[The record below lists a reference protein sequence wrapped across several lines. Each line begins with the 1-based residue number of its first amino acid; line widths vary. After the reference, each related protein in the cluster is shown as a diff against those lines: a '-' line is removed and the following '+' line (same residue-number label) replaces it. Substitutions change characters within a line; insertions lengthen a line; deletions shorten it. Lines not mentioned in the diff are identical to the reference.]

1 MNELKLKVLSLKPTS
16 RKKNYFNV
24 TLENGDKYNL
34 HENSIISY
42 NIKEN
47 HFIENKIINQAL
59 DITERE
65 IIKNKIIVLL
75 SYRQRSKKE
84 LKDTFVSKGY
94 NIDNV
99 LIVIDKLEQRK
110 YLDDR
115 LFTKMMA
122 SHLVKEKNLGRYLV
136 EQKLLHFGIDVSEME
151 PIVSDLYK
159 KYPPSK
165 TIKKILNKKKIS
177 IGNTLKNKLKMV
189 NYLKRKGFHFDDIN
203 TIIESY

>member
-34 HENSIISY
+34 HVNSIISY

-94 NIDNV
+94 NINNV

-110 YLDDR
+110 YLDDK

-136 EQKLLHFGIDVSEME
+136 EQKLLHYGIDITEME

-177 IGNTLKNKLKMV
+177 IRNTLKNKLKMI

>member
-34 HENSIISY
+34 HVNSIISY

-94 NIDNV
+94 NINNV

-110 YLDDR
+110 YLDDK

-136 EQKLLHFGIDVSEME
+136 EQKLLHYGIDITEME
-151 PIVSDLYK
+151 PILSDLYK
-159 KYPPSK
+159 EYPPSK

-177 IGNTLKNKLKMV
+177 IRNTLKNKLKMI

>member
-1 MNELKLKVLSLKPTS
+1 MNELKLKVLSLKPTA
-16 RKKNYFNV
+16 RKNSYFNV
-24 TLENGDKYNL
+24 TLENGDKYKL
-34 HENSIISY
+34 HENSIIRY

-47 HFIENKIINQAL
+47 HSIENKIINQAL
-59 DITERE
+59 NITERE

-99 LIVIDKLEQRK
+99 LIVLGELEQRK

-122 SHLVKEKNLGRYLV
+122 SHLIKEKKLGRYLV
-136 EQKLLHFGIDVSEME
+136 EQKLLHHGIDLSEMD

-165 TIKKILNKKKIS
+165 TIEKILNKKKIS
-177 IGNTLKNKLKMV
+177 IVNTLKNKLKMI
-189 NYLKRKGFHFDDIN
+189 NHLKRKGFHFDDIN
-203 TIIESY
+203 SVIES

>member
-24 TLENGDKYNL
+24 TLENGDKYKL
-34 HENSIISY
+34 HVNSIISY

-47 HFIENKIINQAL
+47 HSIENKIINQAL

-136 EQKLLHFGIDVSEME
+136 EQKLLHYGIDVSEME

-165 TIKKILNKKKIS
+165 TIKKILNKKKVS
-177 IGNTLKNKLKMV
+177 IRNTLKNKLKMI
-189 NYLKRKGFHFDDIN
+189 NYLKRKGFHFDDIIA
-203 TIIESY
+203 IIESY

>member
-24 TLENGDKYNL
+24 TLENGEKYNL

-136 EQKLLHFGIDVSEME
+136 EQKLLHYGIDVSEME

-177 IGNTLKNKLKMV
+177 IRNTLKNKLKMI

-203 TIIESY
+203 AIIESY

>member
-1 MNELKLKVLSLKPTS
+1 VNELKLKVLSLKPTS

-34 HENSIISY
+34 HVNSIISY

-94 NIDNV
+94 NINNV

-110 YLDDR
+110 YLDDK

-136 EQKLLHFGIDVSEME
+136 EQKLLHYGIDITEME
-151 PIVSDLYK
+151 PILSDLYK
-159 KYPPSK
+159 EYPPSK

-177 IGNTLKNKLKMV
+177 IRNTLKNKLKMI
-189 NYLKRKGFHFDDIN
+189 NHLKRKGFHFDDIN
-203 TIIESY
+203 SVIES

>member
-136 EQKLLHFGIDVSEME
+136 EQKLLHYGIDVSEME

-165 TIKKILNKKKIS
+165 TIKKILNKKKVS
-177 IGNTLKNKLKMV
+177 IRNTLKNKLKMI
-189 NYLKRKGFHFDDIN
+189 NYLKRKGFHFDDIIA
-203 TIIESY
+203 IIESY

>member
-24 TLENGDKYNL
+24 TLENGDKYYL
-34 HENSIISY
+34 HEKSIISY

-47 HFIENKIINQAL
+47 YFIENKIINQAL

-136 EQKLLHFGIDVSEME
+136 EQKLLHYGIDVSEME

-177 IGNTLKNKLKMV
+177 VRNTLKNKLKMI

>member
-24 TLENGDKYNL
+24 TLENGEKYNL

-136 EQKLLHFGIDVSEME
+136 EQKLLHYGIDVSEME

-177 IGNTLKNKLKMV
+177 IGNTLKNKLKMI

-203 TIIESY
+203 AIIESY

>member
-24 TLENGDKYNL
+24 TLENGDKYKL
-34 HENSIISY
+34 HVNSIISY

-47 HFIENKIINQAL
+47 HFIKNKIINQAL

-94 NIDNV
+94 NINNV

-136 EQKLLHFGIDVSEME
+136 EQKLLHYGIDVSEME

-177 IGNTLKNKLKMV
+177 IRNTLKNKLKMI

>member
-136 EQKLLHFGIDVSEME
+136 EQKLLHYGIDVSEME

-177 IGNTLKNKLKMV
+177 IRNTLKNKLKMI

-203 TIIESY
+203 AIIKSY

>member
-34 HENSIISY
+34 HVNSIISY

-122 SHLVKEKNLGRYLV
+122 SHLVKEKNLGRYMV
-136 EQKLLHFGIDVSEME
+136 EQKLLHYGIDVSEME

-177 IGNTLKNKLKMV
+177 IGNTLKNKLKMI

>member
-1 MNELKLKVLSLKPTS
+1 MNELKLKILSLKPTS

-24 TLENGDKYNL
+24 TLENGDKYKL
-34 HENSIISY
+34 HVNSIISY

-47 HFIENKIINQAL
+47 HSIENKIINQAL

-136 EQKLLHFGIDVSEME
+136 EQKLLHYGIDVSEME

-165 TIKKILNKKKIS
+165 TIKKILNKKKVS
-177 IGNTLKNKLKMV
+177 IRNTLKNKLKMI
-189 NYLKRKGFHFDDIN
+189 NYLKRKGFHFDDIIA
-203 TIIESY
+203 IIESY